1 MLKKTPYKVVR
12 GSITEDL
19 EKETLLEVPARVRM
33 LLNQPKVPRF
43 VEYQSPSK
51 AFVLGQIIFSPQE

>member
-1 MLKKTPYKVVR
+1 MVR
-12 GSITEDL
+12 ESITEDL

-43 VEYQSPSK
+43 VEYYPPPK
-51 AFVLGQIIFSPQE
+51 ACVHGQIIFSPQE

>member
-1 MLKKTPYKVVR
+1 MR

-43 VEYQSPSK
+43 VEYQSLSK
-51 AFVLGQIIFSPQE
+51 AFVLGQIIFFPQE